1 MPMEEPQLFYLFI
14 RDTNLREEPV
24 GVSTG
29 PDRQLYDLLAGQYP
43 NNTISVVAVRN
54 GEFLAKRFSLVDPED
69 LKTGNHESYTLMEID
84 PDEVLDHG
92 DELYVLFSNTPRDS
106 LSIVENLKCGNP
118 EYVVGAMINP
128 QFEDNFQCVSRYF
141 KSPNGST
148 MEYEVF
154 SDNLHSVS
162 VSEND
167 GNLMKAIGCVESSY
181 TPIKVYAMT
190 PFHPEESKA

>member
-92 DELYVLFSNTPRDS
+92 DELYVLFSNTPRDF
-106 LSIVENLKCGNP
+106 LAEAKNLKCEDP
-118 EYVVGAMINP
+118 EYVAGAMINP
-128 QFEDNFQCVSRYF
+128 EDGCHLHSNPYF
-141 KSPNGST
+141 KSLNGSSI
-148 MEYEVF
+148 EYLWL
-154 SDNLHSVS
+154 SDNCCSVS
-162 VSEND
+162 VSKND
-167 GNLMKAIGCVESSY
+167 GSLMLEVGRVESFY
-181 TPIKVYAMT
+181 TPIKVYAMN
-190 PFHPEESKA
+190 PFHPAESKA